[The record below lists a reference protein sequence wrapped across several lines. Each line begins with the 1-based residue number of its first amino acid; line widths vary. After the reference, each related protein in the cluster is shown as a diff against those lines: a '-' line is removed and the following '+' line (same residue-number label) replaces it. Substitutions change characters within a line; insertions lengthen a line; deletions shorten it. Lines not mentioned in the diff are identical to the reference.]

1 MLRDYILTLQYDYM
15 KPDKIYS
22 FYDRYKEEVLINGLS
37 INLKG
42 LIGESC
48 NDVMDFSSQF
58 PKLFAVRNPKDPNL
72 AYMCSITARH
82 LSVDVNLSLSEGNH
96 SYQSP
101 SLAASS
107 LSPSFSL
114 DNCSNSSDKVDDDD
128 KIKEHEV
135 FSANKGDANDAVD
148 DESNGR
154 SDDDHITNSSSGHCV
169 SNAFSSAATKIEDV
183 ACNIVNNR
191 DYDVDNITE
200 NISQEFCDE
209 VPLCSDNAIDNIIT
223 DLATAPH
230 QEINEI
236 FESNVKSSIDSST
249 IDGNQALE
257 KDYHVAPIINE
268 EMFASVDIKICIDDD
283 IQFIDG
289 HTHMQDIQRDISSVS
304 PYIPISSHST
314 NNVMELT
321 DSKGEFNEEYI
332 EKKSDTNADFSQS
345 LLVGSLQNMNM
356 DLLMCPICLEI
367 MVDPMLTPYGDSFE
381 RSAIFDW
388 LQRNDT
394 CPLTRRP
401 LTVNVSISTSFFYPL
416 FLIYFTF

>member
-1 MLRDYILTLQYDYM
+1 M
-15 KPDKIYS
+15 KPDKICS

-82 LSVDVNLSLSEGNH
+82 LSVDVNPSLLEDNQ

-114 DNCSNSSDKVDDDD
+114 DNCSSSSDKVDDDD
-128 KIKEHEV
+128 KIKKVEV
-135 FSANKGDANDAVD
+135 FSADKGDANDAVD
-148 DESNGR
+148 DESNGG
-154 SDDDHITNSSSGHCV
+154 SNDNPITNSSSGHCA

-183 ACNIVNNR
+183 AYNIVDNR

-200 NISQEFCDE
+200 IITQELCDE
-209 VPLCSDNAIDNIIT
+209 VPSCSDDAIDNVIT

-230 QEINEI
+230 QEIDGI
-236 FESNVKSSIDSST
+236 LESDEKSSIDSSI

-257 KDYHVAPIINE
+257 KDYHVAPITNE
-268 EMFASVDIKICIDDD
+268 EIDTKISIDND
-283 IQFIDG
+283 IQSIDG
-289 HTHMQDIQRDISSVS
+289 HTHMQEIQRDISSVS
-304 PYIPISSHST
+304 PYIPIPSHST
-314 NNVMELT
+314 DNDIELA
-321 DSKGEFNEEYI
+321 DSKGRSNEECT
-332 EKKSDTNADFSQS
+332 EKKPDTNSDFSES
-345 LLVGSLQNMNM
+345 LSMGSSQNMNM

-381 RSAIFDW
+381 RSAILDW

-401 LTVNVSISTSFFYPL
+401 LTVNVSLSTNFFFCLLPHKFKILSNY
-416 FLIYFTF
+416 